1 MEVFVSSQNMINQGL
16 IEVTVSGTFKTEH
29 DFDSS
34 GNSLGSL
41 VIKGGK
47 GEGVFTGDD
56 ELSLMFKKPSAWK
69 NQYELQEGK
78 DVIGKAQ
85 PPKKLSKAFDIE
97 LEGQMVHL
105 TPGGSKGRSWTLKDG
120 QGHEICE
127 VLPRG
132 GLKRGAKIQ
141 VETQVSLK
149 LLVFAYCLVVRRWQ
163 EESFSADAMDD

>member
-1 MEVFVSSQNMINQGL
+1 MSSRIMVDLGL
-16 IEVTVSGTFKTEH
+16 IEVSVSGTLKTTH
-29 DFDSS
+29 VFDNS
-34 GNSLGSL
+34 GESLGSV

-47 GEGVFTGDD
+47 GEGVFTGPDN
-56 ELSLMFKKPSAWK
+56 LVLMFKKPSVWK
-69 NQYELQEGK
+69 NQYFLEEGK
-78 DVIGKAQ
+78 EVVGKAQ
-85 PPKKLSKAFDIE
+85 PPKKLSQALDIE
-97 LEGQMVHL
+97 FEDQVYHL